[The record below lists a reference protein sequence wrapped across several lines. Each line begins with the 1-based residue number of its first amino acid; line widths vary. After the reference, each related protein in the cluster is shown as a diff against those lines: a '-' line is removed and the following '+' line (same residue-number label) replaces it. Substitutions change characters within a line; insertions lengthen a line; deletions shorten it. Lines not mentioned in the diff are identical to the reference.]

1 MQIHSQIITQIPLQS
16 LIQNYQKCWH
26 SEKRLR
32 LNSSFFFICLAL
44 LLKKLYEKKL
54 HLDYALD
61 LKIIF
66 FIDNGVPQGNLFSDP
81 RFAVWHSDTCACPR
95 QVYTLRAAWFE
106 PRAAPSAVW
115 KAGQWATT
123 SKLMKNIIFIL
134 AVFCITAYTGV
145 ILAAK
150 YYEVTGENPPNVI

>member
-1 MQIHSQIITQIPLQS
+1 MVCRKETSSLTQDLQ
-16 LIQNYQKCWH
+16 Y
-26 SEKRLR
+26 
-32 LNSSFFFICLAL
+32 
-44 LLKKLYEKKL
+44 
-54 HLDYALD
+54 
-61 LKIIF
+61 
-66 FIDNGVPQGNLFSDP
+66 
-81 RFAVWHSDTCACPR
+81 DTVICACPR

-106 PRAAPSAVW
+106 PRAAASAVW